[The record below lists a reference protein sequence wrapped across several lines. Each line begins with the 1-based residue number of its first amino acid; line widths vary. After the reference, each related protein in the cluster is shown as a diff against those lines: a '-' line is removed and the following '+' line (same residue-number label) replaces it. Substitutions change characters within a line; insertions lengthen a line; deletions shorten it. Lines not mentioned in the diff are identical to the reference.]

1 MRSRF
6 EVSLKDSF
14 RRMWIIAVCVAIV
27 AIIPTILFEDRAQW
41 ILLVAMVASALLGL
55 FVEIRQDLRKRQRAR
70 LLTVALEQQKLEA
83 DYFARLYTDGADR
96 REEQYREA
104 KINDP
109 ASMKR
114 RPAFA
119 S

>member
-1 MRSRF
+1 
-6 EVSLKDSF
+6 
-14 RRMWIIAVCVAIV
+14 MWIIAVCVAIV
-27 AIIPTILFEDRAQW
+27 AIMPAILFEDRAQW
-41 ILLVAMVASALLGL
+41 VLLVAMIAGAVFGL

-83 DYFARLYTDGADR
+83 DSSFARLYTDGADH

-104 KINDP
+104 KINGP